1 MRFINIFSADDL
13 NQPGCGMSN
22 KQARANTTIE
32 EAIKYEFLI
41 NDNK

>member
-22 KQARANTTIE
+22 RKKRAETTIE
-32 EAIKYEFLI
+32 EAEVYEYLLSC
-41 NDNK
+41 D